1 MKTHQ
6 FDAVIVGAGGAGLMA
21 ALYASKGGA
30 NVAVVSKLY
39 PTRSHT
45 GAAQG
50 GIGAALG
57 NRIGD
62 DPNDDKPIYHAYDTV
77 KGGDYLADQHAAK
90 VLAEEAVDAVIELEH
105 MGLPFDRTSEGRISQ
120 RRFGGHT
127 INFGEK
133 LAYRACHAADR
144 TGHMILQTLY
154 QQCIKH
160 NVRFFDEF
168 HVVDVIKNNGAVAGT
183 VAIELATGEFHTF
196 HSKATLFATGGWGRC
211 WQVTSNA
218 YSLTGDGAA
227 VVMRR
232 GIPLQDMEFYQFH
245 PTGIYKLGILITE
258 GVRGEGGVLINRH
271 GERFMEKYA
280 PSVKDL
286 ASRDVVSRAIYMEIR
301 NGNGIKGRNYV
312 HLDIRPETVNRYFAE
327 AGESKRIDGEYVEKK
342 LPDILDFC
350 RTYLGVNPVKEPMP
364 IQPTAHYAMGGIPT
378 NLDAAVVSDAD
389 WTVLPGLYAAGEV
402 ACVSVHGANRL
413 GTNSLVDLIVFGR
426 RGGKAIADYVKQA
439 DFVPLPANPSAEIQ
453 AEFERIRQ
461 SSGKTKPNELREA
474 MQVTMNDNVGVFRQ
488 ENLMQKAVEDLREL
502 RHRYSTE
509 LAIDDRGYKYNSDVL
524 EAWELGC
531 LLDLAEV
538 TALSALNRKESRG
551 AHSREDYPKR
561 DDENL
566 LVHSLITQT
575 TAPYSDSEPEYT
587 LNMDKK
593 VDLSLADV
601 DPRFVPKERVY

>member
-62 DPNDDKPIYHAYDTV
+62 DANEDKPIYHAYDTV
-77 KGGDYLADQHAAK
+77 KGGDYLTDQNAAK

-154 QQCIKH
+154 QQCIKN

-168 HVVDVIKNNGAVAGT
+168 HVVDIIKNNGAVVGT
-183 VAIELATGEFHTF
+183 VAIEQATGEFHTF

-227 VVMRR
+227 IVMRR

-245 PTGIYKLGILITE
+245 PTGIFKLGILITE

-286 ASRDVVSRAIYMEIR
+286 ASRDVVSRAIYMEVR

-364 IQPTAHYAMGGIPT
+364 VQPTAHYAMGGIPT
-378 NLDAAVVSDAD
+378 NLDAAVVNDAN
-389 WTVLPGLYAAGEV
+389 WTVVPGLYAAGEV

-439 DFVPLPANPSAEIQ
+439 DFIPLPSNPSGEIQ

-474 MQVTMNDNVGVFRQ
+474 MQATMNDNVGVFRQ
-488 ENLMQKAVEDLREL
+488 ENLMQQAIDDLREL
-502 RHRYSTE
+502 RHRFRTDLS
-509 LAIDDRGYKYNSDVL
+509 IDDRGYKYNSDVL

-538 TALSALNRKESRG
+538 TTLSAINRKESRG
-551 AHSREDYPKR
+551 AHSREDFPNR
-561 DDENL
+561 DDANL

-575 TAPYSDSEPEYT
+575 SDAYTDSEPEYT

-601 DPRFVPKERVY
+601 DKRFVPKERVY